1 MFGLNSLVWL
11 LVGCFQWG
19 SRAGRKLPDY
29 TAFDKSYE
37 YDGEVIIIGAGASGL
52 AAARVLEENN
62 IKYIVLE
69 ATDHYGGRL
78 QEDKDFADF
87 PIDLG
92 AEWIHNNP
100 EILDILSGKEGVSE
114 TIDLVPQQLED
125 VYRWD
130 GEEYKEVPQRVLDGL
145 FSFFP
150 EYKFKNSTWFS
161 FVEEHFAQSVAH
173 RIQTNSPVTRINYS
187 DDTVEVTTQSGEVF
201 DANKVLVTVSVGV
214 LKSETIDFIP
224 EMSEKKK
231 TAIDSVPFLSG
242 VKMFLKFS
250 DQFYPDVVFC
260 SVETGEKAFYDIAFK
275 KESEDSVLG
284 VLVTG
289 PAAEVYTALSSEQEI
304 IDTVLAEL
312 DVIFDGAASNNY
324 LGEYRIENWGERPYI
339 QGTWVEGFRVSN
351 RTRKVL
357 NEPLSG
363 KVYFAGE
370 VNDVYHQMGVPGSI
384 LSGLEAIDR
393 LLRDQD

>member
-1 MFGLNSLVWL
+1 MLGLNNVVWL

-19 SRAGRKLPDY
+19 SRAGRKLPEY
-29 TAFDKSYE
+29 TAFDKSYK
-37 YDGEVIIIGAGASGL
+37 YDGDVIIIGAGASGL
-52 AAARVLEENN
+52 AAARILEENG
-62 IKYIVLE
+62 IEYIILE

-100 EILDILSGKEGVSE
+100 EILDVLSGEDGVSE
-114 TIDLVPQQLED
+114 TIDLIPHKLEE

-130 GEEYKEVPQRVLDGL
+130 GKEYKEVPQWALDGL

-161 FVEEHFAQSVAH
+161 FIEEHFAKRVAH
-173 RIQTNSPVTRINYS
+173 RIQINSPVTLIDYS
-187 DDTVEVTTQSGEVF
+187 GDTVQVTTQTGDVF
-201 DANKVLVTVSVGV
+201 AADKVLVTVSVGV
-214 LKSETIDFIP
+214 LKSETISFIP
-224 EMSEKKK
+224 EMSETKK
-231 TAIDSVPFLSG
+231 TAIESVPFLPG
-242 VKMFLKFS
+242 VKIFLKFS
-250 DQFYPDVVFC
+250 DQFYPDVVYC

-275 KESEDSVLG
+275 KEAEDSVLG

-289 PAAEVYTALSSEQEI
+289 PAAEVYTDLSSEEEI
-304 IDTVLAEL
+304 IDTVLTEL
-312 DVIFDGAASNNY
+312 DVIFDGAASANY
-324 LGEYRIENWGERPYI
+324 LGEYRIENWGDRSYT
-339 QGTWVEGFRVSN
+339 QGTWVEGFRVSK

-357 NEPLSG
+357 NEPLNG
-363 KVYFAGE
+363 RVYFAGE
-370 VNDVYHQMGVPGSI
+370 VYDVYQQMGVPGSI

-393 LLRDQD
+393 LLLEPE

>member
-1 MFGLNSLVWL
+1 MLGLNNVVWL

-19 SRAGRKLPDY
+19 SRAGRKLPEY
-29 TAFDKSYE
+29 TAFDKSYK
-37 YDGEVIIIGAGASGL
+37 YDGDVIIIGAGASGL
-52 AAARVLEENN
+52 AAARILEENG
-62 IKYIVLE
+62 IEYIILE

-100 EILDILSGKEGVSE
+100 EILDVLSGEDGVSE
-114 TIDLVPQQLED
+114 TIDLIPHKLEE

-130 GEEYKEVPQRVLDGL
+130 GKEYKEVPQWALDGL

-161 FVEEHFAQSVAH
+161 FVEEHFAKRVAH
-173 RIQTNSPVTRINYS
+173 RIQINSPVTLIDYS
-187 DDTVEVTTQSGEVF
+187 GDTVQVTTQTGDVF
-201 DANKVLVTVSVGV
+201 AADKVLVTVSVGV
-214 LKSETIDFIP
+214 LKSETISFIP
-224 EMSEKKK
+224 EMSETKK
-231 TAIDSVPFLSG
+231 TAIESVPFLPG
-242 VKMFLKFS
+242 VKIFLKFS
-250 DQFYPDVVFC
+250 DQFYPDVVYC

-275 KESEDSVLG
+275 KEAEDSVLG

-289 PAAEVYTALSSEQEI
+289 PAAEVYTDLSSEEEI
-304 IDTVLAEL
+304 IDTVLTEL
-312 DVIFDGAASNNY
+312 DVIFDGAASANY
-324 LGEYRIENWGERPYI
+324 LGEYRIENWGDRSYT
-339 QGTWVEGFRVSN
+339 QGTWVEGFRVSK

-357 NEPLSG
+357 NEPLNG
-363 KVYFAGE
+363 RVYFAGE
-370 VNDVYHQMGVPGSI
+370 VYDVYQQMGVPGSI

-393 LLRDQD
+393 LLLEPK